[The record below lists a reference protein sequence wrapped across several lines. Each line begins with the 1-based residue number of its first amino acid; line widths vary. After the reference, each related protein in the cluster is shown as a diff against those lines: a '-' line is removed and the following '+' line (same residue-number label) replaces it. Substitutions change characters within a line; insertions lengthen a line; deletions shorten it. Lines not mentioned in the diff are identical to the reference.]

1 MKAIR
6 VHKFGGPEVLQI
18 EELPDPKPGPGEV
31 LVRVHAVGVNPVETY
46 LRSGANPAL
55 PLPYTPGTDA
65 AGEIVS
71 VGDSVRGW
79 SVGAR
84 VYTSGSVTGAYAE
97 LTVCRA
103 WDVHPLPDKVSFA
116 QGAAINIPCA
126 TAWRALFQRARAVP
140 GETVLVQGGSGGV
153 GNAAIQLARAAGL
166 RVIAT
171 AGTSEGA
178 ELVGRLGAHHV
189 LDHHKPDYL
198 KEVTTITDGRGPD
211 VILELLANVNL
222 AKGLAV
228 VAMRGRIVVIGS
240 RGKIEINPRD
250 AMMRDA
256 EVHGMLLFNATDTEK
271 RAIHAALGAALENG
285 TLNPVISLELPL
297 AEAARAHRQ
306 ILEPGARG
314 KIVLLPSAAVI

>member
-6 VHKFGGPEVLQI
+6 VNNFGGPEVLVL
-18 EELPDPKPGPGEV
+18 EELPDPKPGPGQV

-55 PLPYTPGTDA
+55 PLPYTPGSDA
-65 AGEIVS
+65 AGEIS
-71 VGDSVRGW
+71 ALGDSVHGW
-79 SVGAR
+79 HVGAR
-84 VYTSGSVTGAYAE
+84 VYTSGTVTGAYAN
-97 LTVCRA
+97 LAVCRA
-103 WDVHPLPDKVSFA
+103 TDVHLLPDKVSFA

-140 GETVLVQGGSGGV
+140 GETVLIHGGSGGV
-153 GNAAIQLARAAGL
+153 GNAAIPLARAAGL

-171 AGTSEGA
+171 AGTPEGG
-178 ELVGRLGAHHV
+178 ELVRRLGAHHV
-189 LDHHKPDYL
+189 FGHHQPDYL
-198 KEVTTITDGRGPD
+198 KEVTAITEGRGPD

-222 AKGLAV
+222 SKDLSIIAP
-228 VAMRGRIVVIGS
+228 RGRIVVIGN

-256 EVHGMLLFNATDTEK
+256 EIHGMLLFNATESEN

-285 TLNPVISLELPL
+285 ILNPVINCELPL
-297 AEAARAHRQ
+297 SEAARAHRQ

-314 KIVLLPSAAVI
+314 KIVLLPN